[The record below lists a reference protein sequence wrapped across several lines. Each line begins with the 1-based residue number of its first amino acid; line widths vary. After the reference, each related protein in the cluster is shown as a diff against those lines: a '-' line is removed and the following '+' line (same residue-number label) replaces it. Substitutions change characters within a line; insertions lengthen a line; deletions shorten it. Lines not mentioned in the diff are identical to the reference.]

1 MTIAPPERAPT
12 DTHDFAPY
20 VRTIGRGP
28 GRARSLTRPEAADAM
43 GMMLRGEATREQ
55 IGALL
60 MLLRYRGESAS
71 EIAGFLD
78 AARRH
83 AGLPWRMAHP
93 VDLDWPSYA
102 DGKTRGAAWYVLA
115 AMLVA
120 RAGLRVVMHGPLTG
134 PGRRGI
140 AAVLERLDITP
151 ARGVA
156 DLSAALASTG
166 FAFVPIEIIAPE
178 LAALLALRGVLG
190 LRSPI
195 NTVCR
200 LLDPVDARGSID
212 GVFHPNYI
220 TLHQDT
226 AALMGRDVTILKGGG
241 GEAEWSG
248 AKPLS
253 LHVNGREE
261 TWPALEGAGKP
272 SGQTQDDV
280 ADVWDGT
287 RTDPAAEA
295 TIIAT
300 TAVALR
306 AAGVDADPHTC
317 LTRARL
323 LWSTRLDA
331 IPVTADVR
339 R

>member
-1 MTIAPPERAPT
+1 MTIAPLETAPT

-20 VRTIGRGP
+20 VRIVGRGP
-28 GRARSLTRPEAADAM
+28 GRARSLTRAEASDAM
-43 GMMLRGEATREQ
+43 GKMLSGAATPEQ

-60 MLLRYRGESAS
+60 MLLRYRGETAP

-83 AGLPWRMAHP
+83 AGLPWRLAHP

-120 RAGLRVVMHGPLTG
+120 GAGLRVVMHGPLAG

-140 AAVLERLDITP
+140 AAVLERLGTTP
-151 ARGVA
+151 ARNQSDV
-156 DLSAALASTG
+156 SAALASTG
-166 FAFVPIEIIAPE
+166 FAFLPIEAIAPE

-220 TLHQDT
+220 TLHRDT
-226 AALMGRDVTILKGGG
+226 AALMGRDVSILKGGG

-248 AKPLS
+248 AKPL
-253 LHVNGREE
+253 LVNVNGREE
-261 TWPALEGAGKP
+261 TWPALDVSGKP
-272 SGQTQDDV
+272 SGQTPDDV
-280 ADVWDGT
+280 AAIWEGT
-287 RTDPAAEA
+287 RTDTAAEA
-295 TIIAT
+295 TIVAT
-300 TAVALR
+300 AAVALR
-306 AAGVDADPHTC
+306 AAGVETGVEAC
-317 LTRARL
+317 LARARS
-323 LWSTRLDA
+323 LWA
-331 IPVTADVR
+331 GR
-339 R
+339 RDS